1 VPQGWSL
8 LIFVHDVI
16 NKTDVKNRAMG
27 NKKSSFL
34 IIQKA
39 IQVKI
44 IFTKIGKIYCDKQLI
59 Y

>member
-8 LIFVHDVI
+8 LTFVHDVVSI
-16 NKTDVKNRAMG
+16 KNAPIG
-27 NKKSSFL
+27 SKKSSFL